1 MYDPAIENAG
11 HPDQHYPMKP
21 GFNQDANGFPKFFL
35 SICVRYY
42 TGSDMSFIELD
53 TDAQQ
58 CRVVRVCDSQS
69 CTCSA
74 VETGCLGWEQ

>member
-21 GFNQDANGFPKFFL
+21 SFNQDANGFPKFFL

-42 TGSDMSFIELD
+42 TGSDMSLIELD
-53 TDAQQ
+53 TDAAAMLSNVALSVFVTLSLALAPPS
-58 CRVVRVCDSQS
+58 RRD
-69 CTCSA
+69 A
-74 VETGCLGWEQ
+74 